1 MWCYYHI
8 TFFRFSQVSVGE
20 GSARSRKRKRQAF
33 QLVFLCVIESDGA
46 LNLVRTQASC
56 TDIHM
61 ARSTVNDRLDAL
73 DVGLPS
79 SVGTSVGMGDLN
91 AERNALAAN
100 IALCHHCTS
109 LPLKVVRRLKTP
121 TIIIAELPEKCKHFF
136 PVSANFFRSAGM
148 AAPQCPARAFSSPAD
163 AYFSAS
169 SPFCRIVI
177 FTGVP
182 VRPKTARI

>member
-1 MWCYYHI
+1 
-8 TFFRFSQVSVGE
+8 
-20 GSARSRKRKRQAF
+20 
-33 QLVFLCVIESDGA
+33 
-46 LNLVRTQASC
+46 
-56 TDIHM
+56 M

-148 AAPQCPARAFSSPAD
+148 AVPQCPARAFASPAN

>member
-1 MWCYYHI
+1 MPKRARLLQ
-8 TFFRFSQVSVGE
+8 TGSFRVILKIKLHSAGDLAAAQAASADVNMLGASVH
-20 GSARSRKRKRQAF
+20 
-33 QLVFLCVIESDGA
+33 DG
-46 LNLVRTQASC
+46 
-56 TDIHM
+56 
-61 ARSTVNDRLDAL
+61 LDAL
-73 DVGLPS
+73 HIGLPCTVGS
-79 SVGTSVGMGDLN
+79 SVRMGDLN

-148 AAPQCPARAFSSPAD
+148 AAPQCPARAFASPAN

>member
-1 MWCYYHI
+1 MPFKTELHPFI
-8 TFFRFSQVSVGE
+8 LPSNR
-20 GSARSRKRKRQAF
+20 
-33 QLVFLCVIESDGA
+33 A
-46 LNLVRTQASC
+46 LNLIGTQASR
-56 TDIHM
+56 TDVHM
-61 ARSTVNDRLDAL
+61 ARRTVNDRLHAL
-73 DVGLPS
+73 DVGLPAP
-79 SVGTSVGMGDLN
+79 VCPTMRVGDLDT
-91 AERNALAAN
+91 ERNALAAN

>member
-8 TFFRFSQVSVGE
+8 TFFRFSQVPVTKVTQPE
-20 GSARSRKRKRQAF
+20 KRKRQAF

-136 PVSANFFRSAGM
+136 PVSAKNFRPAEWPRRIARHARFPHRQTLIFLRRRPSAG
-148 AAPQCPARAFSSPAD
+148 S
-163 AYFSAS
+163 
-169 SPFCRIVI
+169 
-177 FTGVP
+177 
-182 VRPKTARI
+182 

>member
-1 MWCYYHI
+1 MPV
-8 TFFRFSQVSVGE
+8 TKVTQPG
-20 GSARSRKRKRQAF
+20 KRKRQAF

-91 AERNALAAN
+91 AERNALAAD
-100 IALCHHCTS
+100 IALCHQLHLLAIGKSGSCA
-109 LPLKVVRRLKTP
+109 LKRRQ
-121 TIIIAELPEKCKHFF
+121 I
-136 PVSANFFRSAGM
+136 
-148 AAPQCPARAFSSPAD
+148 
-163 AYFSAS
+163 
-169 SPFCRIVI
+169 
-177 FTGVP
+177 
-182 VRPKTARI
+182 